1 VRRIMRAHYFRWR
14 KEHGL
19 PLDRCD
25 NPRCIFHAPPL
36 LWNGEPLKPIV
47 DHKNG
52 NGDDNRPKNLRL
64 LCPNCEAQ
72 LPTRGGGNKGRVVER
87 TTGGFA
93 LRPEG
98 RRAYVMLVEPGH
110 VTVSVKPLKK

>member
-1 VRRIMRAHYFRWR
+1 MVMATITARRTFGFYVLTAKRS
-14 KEHGL
+14 
-19 PLDRCD
+19 
-25 NPRCIFHAPPL
+25 
-36 LWNGEPLKPIV
+36 
-47 DHKNG
+47 
-52 NGDDNRPKNLRL
+52 
-64 LCPNCEAQ
+64 